1 MDICMCYCR
10 CSNIFVYNVLTL
22 TSLVYYTFNIPKMHH
37 INNKQT
43 NKTRIKT
50 IGNNE
55 EKKERKGKDFQGLW
69 VKDYKST
76 LPPLSIYRTIHFLL
90 FSYQTMFTPLTVF
103 VVVVVVHFKIQKKKK
118 KPFLAFRP
126 CKNRW

>member
-1 MDICMCYCR
+1 
-10 CSNIFVYNVLTL
+10 
-22 TSLVYYTFNIPKMHH
+22 MHH

-103 VVVVVVHFKIQKKKK
+103 VVVVVVHFKIQKKGSS
-118 KPFLAFRP
+118 
-126 CKNRW
+126 